1 MRQKIS
7 MTCPTRDRVAML
19 ERLINNIYAKGTE
32 KLNSK
37 DYFELIFVVD
47 NDDVKT
53 LSFFN
58 DAKDL
63 PSTIKVLLRERSE
76 WFNRDYPNFAAAH
89 TTGDL
94 IWGIGDDIEIQVENW
109 DQLLLEKA
117 NLFENYIKR
126 GSLENEFYNW
136 PKQDLAYLINIDCQ
150 DGDFENYLICRPSFP
165 IITREA
171 YETIGFL
178 VPPEWKFWGADMALG
193 EMFRRANRVLTL
205 GEFKIGHWT
214 YNNKNKHFYREE
226 DKINENTK
234 STLESCPMTKLS
246 LEETESIINS
256 YAAPLNTCDQKSSPS
271 RIVLSA
277 FEEAP
282 EDGISRLALQRLG
295 EEGAFLNKKLNHATY
310 DKDLWYITCPECTY
324 GSHIYSKRQLDNNPK
339 LTASV
344 KEYVSI
350 IAKQQLARIRLK
362 YTDED
367 FKEALENYDL
377 TNLHSDFALD
387 VIDSANKEFTQI
399 VRGIAPSNCQALDA
413 FDFRVADL
421 RFGNEWCEI
430 HNNVEM
436 KLNVYSKT
444 DSRLIC
450 QKQECN
456 FEIDLT
462 KYERE
467 CPSCGYC
474 GVWAFDSQAA
484 FDRKLIFDNLRKRYI
499 SIKDKFEC
507 LYHKLEYKLSKVSQ

>member
-58 DAKDL
+58 EAKNL

-226 DKINENTK
+226 DKINQNTK
-234 STLESCPMTKLS
+234 SALESCPMTKLS
-246 LEETESIINS
+246 FEETESIINS
-256 YAAPLNTCDQKSSPS
+256 YAAPLNACDQKFFPS
-271 RIVLSA
+271 RIVLSV

-282 EDGISRLALQRLG
+282 EDGISRLAFQRLG
-295 EEGAFLNKKLNHATY
+295 EEGTFLKNKLNHAILH
-310 DKDLWYITCPECTY
+310 KDRWHIICPECAY
-324 GSHIYSKRQLDNNPK
+324 GSHTYSKKQLDNNPK
-339 LTASV
+339 LAASL
-344 KEYVSI
+344 KKYVSN
-350 IAKQQLARIRLK
+350 IAKQVLAHRHIK

-367 FKEALENYDL
+367 FKEALEKYNL
-377 TNLHSDFALD
+377 TNLHSDFVLTA
-387 VIDSANKEFTQI
+387 INSANQKITVE
-399 VRGIAPSNCQALDA
+399 VNGLGPHGR
-413 FDFRVADL
+413 
-421 RFGNEWCEI
+421 EWCEI
-430 HNNVEM
+430 HNDVEM
-436 KLNVYSKT
+436 KLNVYSET
-444 DSRLIC
+444 DSKLIC

-462 KYERE
+462 KNERE
-467 CPSCGYC
+467 CPSCGYY
-474 GVWAFDSQAA
+474 GVWTFDFQAV
-484 FDRKLIFDNLRKRYI
+484 FDRKLVLDNLRKRYI

-507 LYHKLEYKLSKVSQ
+507 LYHKLEHKLSKVS